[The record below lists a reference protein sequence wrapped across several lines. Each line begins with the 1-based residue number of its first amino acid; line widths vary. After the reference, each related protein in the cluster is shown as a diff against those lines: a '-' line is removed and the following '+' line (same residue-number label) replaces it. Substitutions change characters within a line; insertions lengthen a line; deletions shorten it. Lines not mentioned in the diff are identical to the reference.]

1 MTSRTTAPA
10 WAAALAGLTAA
21 AVALGIGQLVAGVIG
36 GGSSP
41 VVAVGN
47 AAVDLT
53 PAWLKDWAIATF
65 GENDKNVLLGGI
77 LVVIALLAAGFG
89 LLSRIKVGYGRLA
102 LVVFGA
108 LGAWAAAT
116 RPDAGMIDILPALVG
131 AWAGTSTLTRLFR
144 RLEPVPV
151 DEQAVRREPTFSDE
165 STVGETPA
173 IGTEPATREEP
184 VVEEAPAVGAEPVV
198 RDESVAE
205 RVPADEK
212 DPPSLEKPPVML
224 AGDRLYA
231 IDRRRLFTGVATG
244 AGIAVVAGAAG
255 VWIGDRNNVTA
266 ERAQVAAELP
276 KPAKPLPPLPAGTDL
291 KVPNLSPFVTPNH
304 DFYRVDTALA
314 LPNVDPKTWS
324 LKIHGMVD
332 RPIEISFADLL
343 KRPIVE
349 ADVTLACVSNP
360 VGGPYVGN
368 ARWLGVA
375 MAGVLREAGIKA
387 GADMLLST
395 SADGWT
401 AGTPVEVVM
410 DGRDALFAFAMNG
423 EPLPV
428 SHGFPVRQVVPGLY
442 GYVSATKWVV
452 DVEVTRFD
460 QARAYWTDRGW
471 DAKGPIKTQSR
482 IDTPRNKV
490 KPGRNVI
497 AGVAWAQTRGI
508 AKVEVKVDEGPWQVA
523 KLAEVPGL
531 DTWRQWMIEVEL
543 TSGLHTLSCRATDET
558 GYTQTADGAPPA
570 PNGATG
576 YHQVLVET
584 T

>member
-1 MTSRTTAPA
+1 MTSRSTAPA

-21 AVALGIGQLVAGVIG
+21 AVAVGVGQLAAGVIG
-36 GGSSP
+36 GDSSP

-47 AAVDLT
+47 AAVDLS
-53 PAWLKDWAIATF
+53 PAWLKNWAIATF
-65 GENDKNVLLGGI
+65 GENDKTVLIGGI
-77 LVVIALLAAGFG
+77 FVVIALLAAGFG
-89 LLSRIKVGYGRLA
+89 VLARIRLGYGRLA
-102 LVVFGA
+102 LLAFGV

-116 RPDAGMIDILPALVG
+116 RPDAGMIDVLPSLLA
-131 AWAGTSTLTRLFR
+131 AWAGAATLSRIFR
-144 RLEPVPV
+144 RLEPV
-151 DEQAVRREPTFSDE
+151 EIA
-165 STVGETPA
+165 
-173 IGTEPATREEP
+173 
-184 VVEEAPAVGAEPVV
+184 APAVGA
-198 RDESVAE
+198 RDAAGEGAAS
-205 RVPADEK
+205 
-212 DPPSLEKPPVML
+212 DPPSAPLEQPPVML
-224 AGDRLYA
+224 AGDRLRT
-231 IDRRRLFTGVATG
+231 IDRRKLFTGIATG
-244 AGIAVVAGAAG
+244 AGVAAVTGAAG
-255 VWIGDRNNVTA
+255 VWIGDRNNVSA

-276 KPAKPLPPLPAGTDL
+276 KPAKPLPPLPAGVDF

-314 LPNVDPKTWS
+314 LPNVDPNTWT

-332 RPIEISFADLL
+332 RPIELTFAELL

-375 MAGVLREAGIKA
+375 MAGILREAGIKA

-452 DVEVTRFD
+452 DVKLTRFD
-460 QARAYWTDRGW
+460 EETAYWTDRGW

-482 IDTPRNKV
+482 IDTPRNKT

-497 AGVAWAQTRGI
+497 AGVAWAQTKGI
-508 AKVEVKVDEGPWQVA
+508 AKVEVKVDDGPWQVA

-531 DTWRQWMIEVEL
+531 DTWRQWSIEVDL
-543 TSGLHTLSCRATDET
+543 ASGLHNLSCRATDET
-558 GYTQTADGAPPA
+558 GETQTDRGAPPE

-576 YHQVLVET
+576 YHQVLIET

>member
-1 MTSRTTAPA
+1 MTPRNPAPV

-21 AVALGIGQLVAGVIG
+21 AVAVGVGQLAAGVIG

-41 VVAVGN
+41 VVAVGG
-47 AAVDLT
+47 AAVDLS
-53 PAWLKDWAIATF
+53 PAWLKNWAIATF
-65 GENDKNVLLGGI
+65 GENDKVVLIGGI
-77 LVVIALLAAGFG
+77 FVVIALLAAGFG
-89 LLSRIKVGYGRLA
+89 VLARIRVGYGRLA
-102 LVVFGA
+102 LLVFGV

-116 RPDAGMIDILPALVG
+116 RPDAGMLDVLPSLLA
-131 AWAGTSTLTRLFR
+131 AWAGAATLSALFR
-144 RLEPVPV
+144 RLEP
-151 DEQAVRREPTFSDE
+151 A
-165 STVGETPA
+165 
-173 IGTEPATREEP
+173 
-184 VVEEAPAVGAEPVV
+184 
-198 RDESVAE
+198 
-205 RVPADEK
+205 ADER
-212 DPPSLEKPPVML
+212 DAAVSGHEPEDDAREGAGDEAAPDAPPFRLEQPPVML
-224 AGDRLYA
+224 AGDRLRT
-231 IDRRRLFTGVATG
+231 IDRRRLFTGIATG
-244 AGIAVVAGAAG
+244 AGVAAVTGAAG
-255 VWIGDRNNVTA
+255 VWLGGRNDVAA

-276 KPAKPLPPLPAGTDL
+276 KPAKPLPPLPAGADF
-291 KVPNLSPFVTPNH
+291 KIPNLSPFVTPNH

-314 LPNVDPKTWS
+314 LPSVDSNTWS

-332 RPIEISFADLL
+332 RPIELSFAELL

-428 SHGFPVRQVVPGLY
+428 AHGFPVRQVVPGLY

-452 DVEVTRFD
+452 DVNVTRFD
-460 QARAYWTDRGW
+460 QERAYWTDRGW

-482 IDTPRNKV
+482 IDTPRNKT
-490 KPGRNVI
+490 KPGRNVV
-497 AGVAWAQTRGI
+497 AGVAWAQTKGI
-508 AKVEVKVDEGPWQVA
+508 AKVEVRVDDGPWQVA
-523 KLAEVPGL
+523 RLAEVPGL
-531 DTWRQWMIEVEL
+531 DTWRQWTIEVDL

-558 GYTQTADGAPPA
+558 GETQTSHGAPPE

-576 YHQVLVET
+576 YHRVLIET

>member
-1 MTSRTTAPA
+1 M
-10 WAAALAGLTAA
+10 
-21 AVALGIGQLVAGVIG
+21 
-36 GGSSP
+36 
-41 VVAVGN
+41 
-47 AAVDLT
+47 
-53 PAWLKDWAIATF
+53 
-65 GENDKNVLLGGI
+65 
-77 LVVIALLAAGFG
+77 
-89 LLSRIKVGYGRLA
+89 
-102 LVVFGA
+102 
-108 LGAWAAAT
+108 
-116 RPDAGMIDILPALVG
+116 
-131 AWAGTSTLTRLFR
+131 
-144 RLEPVPV
+144 
-151 DEQAVRREPTFSDE
+151 
-165 STVGETPA
+165 
-173 IGTEPATREEP
+173 
-184 VVEEAPAVGAEPVV
+184 
-198 RDESVAE
+198 
-205 RVPADEK
+205 
-212 DPPSLEKPPVML
+212 
-224 AGDRLYA
+224 
-231 IDRRRLFTGVATG
+231 ATG
-244 AGIAVVAGAAG
+244 AGVAVVAGAAG

-276 KPAKPLPPLPAGTDL
+276 KPAKPLAPLPAGVDF

-314 LPNVDPKTWS
+314 LPNVDPKTWT

-332 RPIEISFADLL
+332 RPIEITFADLL

-349 ADVTLACVSNP
+349 TDLTLACVSNP

-428 SHGFPVRQVVPGLY
+428 AHGFPVRQVVPGLY

-482 IDTPRNKV
+482 IDTPRNKTQ
-490 KPGRNVI
+490 PGRNVI
-497 AGVAWAQTRGI
+497 AGVAWAQTKGI

-531 DTWRQWMIEVEL
+531 DTWRQWMIEVDL
-543 TSGLHTLSCRATDET
+543 ATGLHTLSCRATDET
-558 GYTQTADGAPPA
+558 GYTQTADGALPE

-576 YHQVLVET
+576 YHHVLVET

>member
-1 MTSRTTAPA
+1 MTSRSTAPP

-21 AVALGIGQLVAGVIG
+21 AVAVGVGQLASGVIG
-36 GGSSP
+36 GDSSP

-47 AAVDLT
+47 AAVDLS
-53 PAWLKDWAIATF
+53 PAWLKNWAIATF
-65 GENDKNVLLGGI
+65 GENDKVVLLGGI
-77 LVVIALLAAGFG
+77 FVVIALLAAGFG
-89 LLSRIKVGYGRLA
+89 VLARIRLGYGRLA
-102 LVVFGA
+102 LLAFGV

-116 RPDAGMIDILPALVG
+116 RPDAGMLDVLPSLLA
-131 AWAGTSTLTRLFR
+131 AWAGASTLSRLFR
-144 RLEPVPV
+144 RLEPV
-151 DEQAVRREPTFSDE
+151 EEP
-165 STVGETPA
+165 G
-173 IGTEPATREEP
+173 EEP
-184 VVEEAPAVGAEPVV
+184 VENPMEEPAEEAAGPEP
-198 RDESVAE
+198 
-205 RVPADEK
+205 
-212 DPPSLEKPPVML
+212 LEQPPVML
-224 AGDRLYA
+224 AGERLRT
-231 IDRRRLFTGVATG
+231 IDRRRLFTGIATG
-244 AGIAVVAGAAG
+244 AGVAVVTGAAG
-255 VWIGDRNNVTA
+255 VWIGDRNNVAA

-276 KPAKPLPPLPAGTDL
+276 KPAKPLPPLPAGVDFR
-291 KVPNLSPFVTPNH
+291 VPNLSPFVTPNH

-314 LPNVDPKTWS
+314 LPNVDPNTWT

-332 RPIEISFADLL
+332 RPIELTFADLL

-349 ADVTLACVSNP
+349 ADLTLACVSNP

-410 DGRDALFAFAMNG
+410 DGRNALFAFAMNG

-428 SHGFPVRQVVPGLY
+428 AHGFPVRQVVPGLY

-452 DVEVTRFD
+452 DVKLTRFD
-460 QARAYWTDRGW
+460 EETAYWTDRGW

-482 IDTPRNKV
+482 IDTPRNKT

-497 AGVAWAQTRGI
+497 AGVAWAQTKGI
-508 AKVEVKVDEGPWQVA
+508 AKVEVKVDDGPWQEA

-531 DTWRQWMIEVEL
+531 DTWRQWSIEVDL
-543 TSGLHTLSCRATDET
+543 ASGLHNLSCRATDET
-558 GYTQTADGAPPA
+558 GETQTDRGAPPE

-576 YHQVLVET
+576 YHQVLIET

>member
-1 MTSRTTAPA
+1 MTARTTAPA

-21 AVALGIGQLVAGVIG
+21 AVALGTGQLVAGVLG
-36 GGSSP
+36 GDSSP
-41 VVAVGN
+41 VVAVGD

-65 GENDKNVLLGGI
+65 GENDKIVLLGGI
-77 LVVIALLAAGFG
+77 FVVIALLAAGFG
-89 LLSRIKVGYGRLA
+89 ILARVRVGYGRLA
-102 LVVFGA
+102 LLVFGA
-108 LGAWAAAT
+108 IGAWAAAT
-116 RPDAGMIDILPALVG
+116 RPDAGMVDVLPALLG

-144 RLEPVPV
+144 RLETEPVEEPPV
-151 DEQAVRREPTFSDE
+151 EE
-165 STVGETPA
+165 ETP
-173 IGTEPATREEP
+173 
-184 VVEEAPAVGAEPVV
+184 
-198 RDESVAE
+198 
-205 RVPADEK
+205 
-212 DPPSLEKPPVML
+212 LEKPPVML
-224 AGDRLYA
+224 AGDRLRT

-244 AGIAVVAGAAG
+244 AGVAVVTGAAG
-255 VWIGDRNNVTA
+255 IWIGDRNNVSA

-276 KPAKPLPPLPAGTDL
+276 KAAKPLAPLPAGVDF

-314 LPNVDPKTWS
+314 LPNVDPTTWS

-332 RPIEISFADLL
+332 KPLEISFAELL

-349 ADVTLACVSNP
+349 ADLTLACVSNP

-375 MAGVLREAGIKA
+375 MAGVLREAGIRA

-410 DGRDALFAFAMNG
+410 DGRNALFAFAMNG

-428 SHGFPVRQVVPGLY
+428 AHGFPVRQVVPGLY

-482 IDTPRNKV
+482 IDTPRNKTQ
-490 KPGRNVI
+490 PGRNVI
-497 AGVAWAQTRGI
+497 AGVAWAQTKGI
-508 AKVEVKVDEGPWQVA
+508 AKVEVKVDEGPWREA
-523 KLAEVPGL
+523 TLAEVPGL
-531 DTWRQWMIEVEL
+531 DTWRQWKIEADL
-543 TSGLHTLSCRATDET
+543 NTGLHTLSCRATDDT
-558 GYTQTADGAPPA
+558 GYTQTADGAPPE

-576 YHQVLVET
+576 YHHVLVET